1 MDIIFKSR
9 RTNIPERFREHAVG
23 KLVKIEKLDQK
34 AIRIDVEVSSERR
47 PMWDSARIRAAMC
60 G

>member
-34 AIRIDVEVSSERR
+34 AIRIDVEVTKE
-47 PMWDSARIRAAMC
+47 PQSAAVGTPRT